1 MLFLKFNE
9 YSKAEHEDLSKQ
21 IPGERS
27 FVLEMKSLAMYDAYH
42 IGQFVMQGA
51 LGGSWNS
58 DGSVQIGRSTI

>member
-42 IGQFVMQGA
+42 FGQFVMQGA
-51 LGGSWNS
+51 LGGS
-58 DGSVQIGRSTI
+58 